1 MASPCPGR
9 SIEDGRRLV
18 CAAPPII
25 LAEEERKTLTQ
36 LAKPRA
42 ASLGLARRAQ
52 IVLRAAGSN
61 RTRRSRRRLVS
72 DALACRPGLWMPRAK
87 AWAACPGTPG
97 RRVRPRTEKDDRGRG
112 VVGDGRRMGS
122 GAPPDDPWMPPIK
135 PARGV
140 SPRPKAQ
147 GFSRKWGEAGYC
159 KTGARGAR
167 DHCRAGP
174 LRARD
179 CHPPSGPTGSRRL
192 GDCRDATDPLKGLV
206 GRPGLEP
213 GTT

>member
-97 RRVRPRTEKDDRGRG
+97 RRVRPRTEKDDRGWG

-135 PARGV
+135 PARGA
-140 SPRPKAQ
+140 K
-147 GFSRKWGEAGYC
+147 
-159 KTGARGAR
+159 

-192 GDCRDATDPLKGLV
+192 GDCRGATDPLKGLV